1 MWAAVAGSAS
11 ATWLGSL
18 PSWWQLKGRELEHLG
33 MWRGHQLSQ
42 EVLGPQ
48 LLTENLQP
56 TQGSGCCQWWC
67 AASES
72 CPTLCDPMDCSPPGS
87 SVLGFYILLQGIFPT
102 QGLKLCLLRLLRWQ
116 AGSLSL
122 ELPWKGVSYRL
133 CTSKH
138 RWFLFLWTHRG
149 CVYMITLYSVWAPVV
164 AHNPRRW

>member
-33 MWRGHQLSQ
+33 MWRGRQLSQ
-42 EVLGPQ
+42 VLGPQ
-48 LLTENLQP
+48 WLTENSQP

-67 AASES
+67 AAQSRVRLWV
-72 CPTLCDPMDCSPPGS
+72 TLWTVAHQAPLSLDFMSSSRGS
-87 SVLGFYILLQGIFPT
+87 SRARDWNCVSYVS
-102 QGLKLCLLRLLRWQ
+102 LCCQ

-149 CVYMITLYSVWAPVV
+149 CVYMITLYSMWAPVV